1 METSGRAALV
11 TGGARRIGQAIAL
24 SLAALGYDIA
34 LHYRSSR
41 EEAERTAEQ
50 VRTLGVSCSLLRAD
64 LSRRAETRS
73 LISKA
78 RKAFPELSVLVNN
91 ASIFRRGPIAET
103 TESLLDEHLEVN
115 FIAPFL
121 LTRDF
126 AASCTSGVVINLL
139 DTRVAA
145 SGSIYAAYT
154 LSKKALAELTRLAA
168 VEFAPAVR
176 VNAVA
181 PGLILPPE
189 GEGPEYLERLA
200 LKAPLGCVGSLEAVT
215 SAVVYLLQNDYVTG
229 QVLFV
234 DGGESL

>member
-34 LHYRSSR
+34 LHYRNSR

-50 VRTLGVSCSLLRAD
+50 VRALGVGCSLFRAD
-64 LSRRAETRS
+64 LSRRADTRA
-73 LISKA
+73 LIGSVC
-78 RKAFPELSVLVNN
+78 KAFPDLSVLVNN

-103 TESLLDEHLEVN
+103 TETLLDEHLEVN

-126 AASCTSGVVINLL
+126 AANCNSGTVINLL

-168 VEFAPAVR
+168 VEFAPALR

-181 PGLILPPE
+181 PGLILSPD
-189 GEGPEYLERLA
+189 GEGPEYMERLA
-200 LKAPLGCVGSLEAVT
+200 LKVPLGCVGSLEAVT
-215 SAVVYLLQNDYVTG
+215 AAVTYILQNEYVTG